1 MFFDG
6 KTKSG
11 RKVLGRTSLR
21 GRGLQ
26 KAPEDPGLRFVDINI
41 DYKMILHLLGEVT
54 ASERLVRNVL
64 MAKVIVHEISVC
76 SSRLRDP

>member
-21 GRGLQ
+21 GRE